1 MKNSVRIHES
11 AVVNNC
17 SFEEGTKIWKNV
29 FAVNVKTHPNVSI
42 GDETRIE
49 NCELGEFVNLQR
61 YGMIYHT
68 KIGRYTYTGRNFVA
82 WHSNIGSFCSI
93 SWNVSIGGGN
103 HDYHRI
109 TSSAFL
115 YSDIFDLKGDNEGYN
130 RFDDDCEI
138 GNDVW
143 IGCNAVICRGV
154 KVGDG
159 AVIGSGAVVT
169 KDVPPYAIVAG
180 VPAKVIKYRFPEY
193 IRKQLVG
200 LNWWNLP
207 EDVIKDNF
215 DLFNSQ
221 MDEDAIL
228 RIKELCDK
236 CLTKKK

>member
-1 MKNSVRIHES
+1 MKNTVRIHES

-17 SFEEGTKIWKNV
+17 AFENGTKIWKNV
-29 FAVNVKTHPNVSI
+29 FAVNVKTRPNVSI

-49 NCELGEFVNLQR
+49 DCELGEFVNLQR

-82 WHSNIGSFCSI
+82 WHCNIGSFCSI

-103 HDYHRI
+103 HDYHRV

-130 RFDDDCEI
+130 RFDDVCEI

-169 KDVPPYAIVAG
+169 KDVEPYSIVVG
-180 VPAKVIKYRFPEY
+180 VPAKKIKYRFPED
-193 IRKQLVG
+193 IRNRLLALQ
-200 LNWWNLP
+200 WWNLP
-207 EDVIKDNF
+207 SDIIKENYK
-215 DLFNSQ
+215 LFNSNPSQ
-221 MDEDAIL
+221 NIVEKLERLVDSL
-228 RIKELCDK
+228 H
-236 CLTKKK
+236 